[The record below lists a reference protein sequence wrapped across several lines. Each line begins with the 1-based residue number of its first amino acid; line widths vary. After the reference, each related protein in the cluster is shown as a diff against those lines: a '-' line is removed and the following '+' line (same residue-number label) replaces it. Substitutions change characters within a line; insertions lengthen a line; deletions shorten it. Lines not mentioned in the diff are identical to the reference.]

1 MRSAILFGLL
11 GAALQV
17 SGHPVSHNS
26 HASSLRRRAVN
37 LNAFRLKA
45 TAEYIN
51 SNATLSDAS
60 IGLVK
65 RDTYVE
71 TATEL
76 VKSLV
81 PGAEFRVVGDHYVG
95 TNGVAHVNF
104 KQTVHGLDIDNADI
118 NVNVSPVPAK
128 PRRRVPSADR
138 RSRLL
143 PTAPSSPTATT
154 SSRARSPLRAP

>member
-1 MRSAILFGLL
+1 MRSALLFGLL

-60 IGLVK
+60 VTVLK
-65 RDTYVE
+65 RDSYVE
-71 TATEL
+71 TATNL
-76 VKSLV
+76 VKRIV
-81 PGAEFRVVGDHYVG
+81 PGAE
-95 TNGVAHVNF
+95 
-104 KQTVHGLDIDNADI
+104 
-118 NVNVSPVPAK
+118 VSNI
-128 PRRRVPSADR
+128 RCS
-138 RSRLL
+138 LL
-143 PTAPSSPTATT
+143 PISAEIPPSV
-154 SSRARSPLRAP
+154 LRLRLASGTLA

>member
-1 MRSAILFGLL
+1 MRSALLFGLL

-37 LNAFRLKA
+37 LNAFRPKA

-60 IGLVK
+60 VKLLK

-76 VKSLV
+76 VKRIV
-81 PGAEFRVVGDHYVG
+81 PGAEFRVADDHYVG

-104 KQTVHGLDIDNADI
+104 KQTAHGLDIDNADI
-118 NVNVSPVPAK
+118 NVNVS
-128 PRRRVPSADR
+128 
-138 RSRLL
+138 LL
-143 PTAPSSPTATT
+143 PTNAHRRVRVLTGDAGCC
-154 SSRARSPLRAP
+154 RRHHPLLRQQLL